1 MDEIASISIKTK
13 HVSCIFL
20 ASFCLILTVRLLILQ
35 QLVRAMSK
43 LTTQLIRAEA
53 EIHKLPTKLW
63 FLFRLL
69 WIQGKAWIMGYHFR
83 WKSMML
89 IEFTIRLD
97 KQSWFLIDKNYWLRH
112 YQVTNIINEARLSL
126 FIIY

>member
-43 LTTQLIRAEA
+43 LTTQLIRTEA
-53 EIHKLPTKLW
+53 EIHKLPTKL
-63 FLFRLL
+63 
-69 WIQGKAWIMGYHFR
+69 
-83 WKSMML
+83 
-89 IEFTIRLD
+89 
-97 KQSWFLIDKNYWLRH
+97 
-112 YQVTNIINEARLSL
+112 
-126 FIIY
+126 